1 MDMVRELKPLSLSGN
16 RFRILVLTVLTFI
29 VLC

>member
-1 MDMVRELKPLSLSGN
+1 MNMVRELKPLGMTDN